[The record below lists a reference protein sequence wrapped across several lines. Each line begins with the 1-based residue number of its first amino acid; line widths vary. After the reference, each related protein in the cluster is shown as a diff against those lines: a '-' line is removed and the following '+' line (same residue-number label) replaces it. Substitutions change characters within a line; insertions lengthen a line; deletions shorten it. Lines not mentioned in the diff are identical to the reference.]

1 MLLFFKPSWKMSK
14 SVPNFIILPWF
25 YTYIKSMLLSKAYMN
40 IPDFSPDLELFIQ
53 RKKKEYVFSLQ
64 ISYLQKKIKAAK
76 KQRFMVAFE
85 VFSKP
90 LLKLIH
96 FLIPSFP
103 STYLCT
109 FTNHYSQEPQ
119 TAQGFLA
126 QAVKEFVPPRDPR
139 FVHGG
144 TRRDQCGRHGG
155 SH

>member
-1 MLLFFKPSWKMSK
+1 
-14 SVPNFIILPWF
+14 
-25 YTYIKSMLLSKAYMN
+25 MLLSKAYMN
-40 IPDFSPDLELFIQ
+40 IPDFSPDLELFTQ

-64 ISYLQKKIKAAK
+64 ISYLQRKIKAAK

-119 TAQGFLA
+119 TRVDNPQKKPHFLP
-126 QAVKEFVPPRDPR
+126 QNNPISSNF
-139 FVHGG
+139 
-144 TRRDQCGRHGG
+144 
-155 SH
+155 

>member
-14 SVPNFIILPWF
+14 SVPNSIIFPWF

-119 TAQGFLA
+119 TGVGNPQKKHFLP
-126 QAVKEFVPPRDPR
+126 QNNPISSNF
-139 FVHGG
+139 
-144 TRRDQCGRHGG
+144 
-155 SH
+155 